1 MLRTLRAH
9 LTYAN
14 VMSTLA
20 VFLILAGGGA
30 YAALKLKPN
39 SVKTK
44 SIKNGAVTS
53 AKIANGAVSDSKIA
67 NGAVTGPKIANGAVG
82 LAGVSP
88 SLHLLCRAGTAYLQG
103 ACIQTSSAGPA
114 NWDNALAAC
123 LAAGGRLPSPAE
135 LVTLVDRGVTNSQ
148 VEWTDIR
155 SLDGATQY
163 AETVNL
169 DGTGVVSLGIT
180 SNAQRYRCV
189 FDPTG

>member
-88 SLHLLCRAGTAYLQG
+88 SLHLLCRTATTYLQG
-103 ACIQTSSAGPA
+103 ACIQTSTDADNWA
-114 NWDNALAAC
+114 NSLSAC

-135 LVTLVDRGVTNSQ
+135 LVTLVDRGVTNSAA
-148 VEWTDIR
+148 EWTDT
-155 SLDGATQY
+155 LTLEGADEY

-169 DGTGVVSLGIT
+169 DGSGVVSLGL
-180 SNAQRYRCV
+180 
-189 FDPTG
+189 

>member
-1 MLRTLRAH
+1 MLRRLRAH

-20 VFLILAGGGA
+20 VFLIVAGGGA
-30 YAALKLKPN
+30 YAAAKLKPN
-39 SVKTK
+39 SVRTK
-44 SIKNGAVTS
+44 NIKNAAVTS
-53 AKIANGAVSDSKIA
+53 EKLA
-67 NGAVTGPKIANGAVG
+67 NGAVTDTKIANGAVG